1 METLT
6 EIFSDVLNIS
16 PLEITDQL
24 SPNTLKT
31 WNSMAHMKLVMA
43 IEEAYDI
50 VFTVDDVK
58 SVKSFADARQILLQK
73 GVES

>member
-1 METLT
+1 
-6 EIFSDVLNIS
+6 
-16 PLEITDQL
+16 
-24 SPNTLKT
+24 
-31 WNSMAHMKLVMA
+31 MAHMKLVMA

>member
-6 EIFSDVLNIS
+6 DIFSDVLNIS

-24 SPNTLKT
+24 SPNTLKN

-43 IEEAYDI
+43 IEEAYNI

>member
-6 EIFSDVLNIS
+6 EIFADVLNIPS
-16 PLEITDQL
+16 TDITDQL

-58 SVKSFADARQILLQK
+58 SVKSFADARQVLLQK
-73 GVES
+73 GIF

>member
-16 PLEITDQL
+16 PSEITDQL

-43 IEEAYDI
+43 MEEAYDI
-50 VFTVDDVK
+50 VFSVEDVK

>member
-16 PLEITDQL
+16 PLEITDKL

>member
-6 EIFSDVLNIS
+6 EIFADVLNIPHS
-16 PLEITDQL
+16 EITDQL
-24 SPNTLKT
+24 SPNNLKN

-43 IEEAYDI
+43 IEEAYNI

-58 SVKSFADARQILLQK
+58 SVKCFADARQILLQK
-73 GVES
+73 GIES